1 MFKRFIHRLFISF
14 IALGL
19 GAAAFL
25 SMLLCG
31 IVLFL
36 TPQLPDV
43 NTLKEVRLQT
53 PLRIFSHEGELLG
66 EFGDKRRHPIAYKDI
81 PPAFIHALLAAED
94 ANFFEH
100 PGVDIKGLGR
110 AFKELATTGRKQS
123 GGSTITMQVARNFFL
138 TNHRTFIR
146 KFNEILLAIQ
156 IEHSLTKEEI
166 LNLYINKI
174 YLGQRAYGIEAA
186 ARVYYGKSINQ
197 LDLAQ
202 LAMIAGLPK
211 APSRYNPISDP
222 QRATIRRDW
231 ILNRLFELGYIDD
244 KTRKNAQ
251 QAPVNAQYHAPAQVV
266 FAPYMTEWVRQTLVS
281 RYGTQIYDDGYLVT
295 TTLDKKLQNYAQTA
309 VYSGLQTYD
318 QRHGYRGA
326 EKQQTLPDADT
337 TPNSFAEPSP
347 ANRQTALK
355 MLKNTFAVGPMLPAV
370 VMDITDDR
378 AQLLLASNRTVELTW
393 DNMTWARTLI
403 TATGTKIRAA
413 NIKDI
418 IRPGDLVR
426 VTFNPSSLPSNN
438 PPQPDPKT
446 ASETQTPTEPV
457 SNSADNSVFL
467 SQLPTVQ
474 VAFTAIDPM
483 DGAVRAMIGG
493 LDFRLSKFNRASQAG
508 RQVGSGLKPFIYAA
522 ALQYGMNPATIIN
535 DAPLVFSEPGM
546 DSVWRPGNAEG
557 KFNGPTRLRQALYQS
572 RNLVSIRVLQHVGI
586 KRGRRYLEQLGFDPQ
601 KLPNNLSL
609 ALGTASL
616 TPLEIAQE
624 YAVLANQGFKVQAYG
639 IEKIMRLDGTVV
651 EHYSAP
657 RACPSCELASLD
669 AAANGA
675 VTTAAMTAPV
685 VTTTP
690 EVNPTTEATTAA
702 VTTATVTTLPN
713 TKPADTVIATTTKP
727 AVLAP
732 RVMEADTHYLL
743 HTMLQDVI
751 TKGTGRRALELNRKD
766 LAGKTGTTNDQKDA
780 WFSGYNRQLTA
791 TVWMGFDQPQ
801 SLGEN
806 EYGGTA
812 ALPIWVEFMREALAG
827 TPETQFEPPANIVT
841 VKIDPETGMRVRGN
855 QPGAIFEVFK
865 NNRVPGFQELRPAAD
880 PAGNSPSSAPLQN
893 IF

>member
-1 MFKRFIHRLFISF
+1 MLDRIIHRILFSLF
-14 IALGL
+14 ALVL
-19 GAAAFL
+19 GGAAFL
-25 SMLLCG
+25 CMLLCG
-31 IVLFL
+31 IILYL

-43 NTLKEVRLQT
+43 QTLKEVRLQT
-53 PLRIFSHEGELLG
+53 PLRIYSHEGELLG
-66 EFGDKRRHPIAYKDI
+66 EFGDKRRHPIAYQDI
-81 PPAFIHALLAAED
+81 PPAFIHAILAAED

-100 PGVDIKGLGR
+100 QGVDLKGLGR

-146 KFNEILLAIQ
+146 KFNEILLALQ
-156 IEHSLTKEEI
+156 IEHTLKKEEI

-174 YLGQRAYGIEAA
+174 YLGHRAYGIEAA

-222 QRATIRRDW
+222 QRAAIRRNW
-231 ILNRLFELGYIDD
+231 ILTRLFELGFIDNQALQ
-244 KTRKNAQ
+244 TAL
-251 QAPVNAQYHAPAQVV
+251 QAPINAQYHEPAQAV
-266 FAPYMTEWVRQTLVS
+266 FAPYMAEWVRQTLVS

-295 TTLDKKLQNYAQTA
+295 TTLDKKLQGYAQSS
-309 VYSGLQTYD
+309 VYGGLQEYD

-326 EKQQTLPDADT
+326 EQQQTLPDADNNANT
-337 TPNSFAEPSP
+337 LNEPSA
-347 ANRQTALK
+347 ANRQIALN
-355 MLKNTFAVGPMLPAV
+355 MLNRHFAIGPMLPAV
-370 VMDITDDR
+370 VMDITADR
-378 AQLLLASNRTVELTW
+378 ALLLLSTNRTVELTW
-393 DNMTWARTLI
+393 ENMAWARHVVT
-403 TATGTKIRAA
+403 TDGSPIRATTV
-413 NIKDI
+413 KDI
-418 IRPGDLVR
+418 LKPGDLIR
-426 VTFNPSSLPSNN
+426 ITLNDALPT
-438 PPQPDPKT
+438 PKT
-446 ASETQTPTEPV
+446 PQTQLTTNINPTIDEDKILKSELV
-457 SNSADNSVFL
+457 LL
-467 SQLPTVQ
+467 SQLPNAQ
-474 VAFTAIDPM
+474 VALVAIDPI
-483 DGAVRAMIGG
+483 DGAVRAMVGG

-522 ALQYGMNPATIIN
+522 ALQYGLNPATIIN
-535 DAPLVFSEPGM
+535 DAPLVFSEAGM

-572 RNLVSIRVLQHVGI
+572 RNLVSIRVLQRIGV
-586 KRGRRYLEQLGFDPQ
+586 KRARNYLEHLGFDRN

-624 YAVLANQGFKVQAYG
+624 YAMLANQGFMVKAYG
-639 IEKIMRLDGTVV
+639 IEKIMRLDGTVI
-651 EHYSAP
+651 EANAAP
-657 RACPSCELASLD
+657 RACPSCENAS
-669 AAANGA
+669 
-675 VTTAAMTAPV
+675 VS
-685 VTTTP
+685 
-690 EVNPTTEATTAA
+690 
-702 VTTATVTTLPN
+702 TTLPPNPKITN
-713 TKPADTVIATTTKP
+713 TLETTSEDLAADEDISDDTTDTTVLGSTASDGKARNPVATGISAAEKSVP
-727 AVLAP
+727 LAP
-732 RVMEADTHYLL
+732 RVMDADTHYLL

-751 TKGTGRRALELNRKD
+751 TKGTGRRALELNRRD

-791 TVWMGFDQPQ
+791 TVWMGFDQPE
-801 SLGEN
+801 SLGAN

-812 ALPIWVEFMREALAG
+812 ALPIWIDFMREALAG
-827 TPETQFEPPANIVT
+827 SPETQFDPPANIVT

-880 PAGNSPSSAPLQN
+880 PDSGTNGSPPPLQN

>member
-1 MFKRFIHRLFISF
+1 MFNRFIHRLFISLT
-14 IALGL
+14 ALSI

-25 SMLLCG
+25 CMLLCG
-31 IVLFL
+31 IILYL

-43 NTLKEVRLQT
+43 ETLKEVRLQT

-66 EFGDKRRHPIAYKDI
+66 EFGDKRRHPIAYQDI
-81 PPAFIHALLAAED
+81 PPAFIHAILAAED

-100 PGVDIKGLGR
+100 QGVDIKGLGR

-146 KFNEILLAIQ
+146 KFNEILLALQ

-174 YLGQRAYGIEAA
+174 YLGHRAYGIEAA

-222 QRATIRRDW
+222 QRAAIRRDW

-244 KTRKNAQ
+244 KTRTTAQ
-251 QAPVNAQYHAPAQVV
+251 QAPINARYHAPAQVV

-281 RYGTQIYDDGYLVT
+281 RYGTKIYEDGYLVT

-318 QRHGYRGA
+318 QRHGYRGP
-326 EKQQTLPDADT
+326 EQQQALPDADSD
-337 TPNSFAEPSP
+337 PNTLSEPSGT
-347 ANRQTALK
+347 NRQTALK
-355 MLKNTFAVGPMLPAV
+355 MLKRTFAIGPMLPAV
-370 VMDITDDR
+370 VMDIAHDR
-378 AQLLLASNRTVELTW
+378 ALLLLNTNNTAELTW
-393 DNMTWARTLI
+393 ENMAWARTLV
-403 TATGTKIRAA
+403 TADGTKTRATGITDV
-413 NIKDI
+413 IK
-418 IRPGDLVR
+418 PGDLIR
-426 VTFNPSSLPSNN
+426 ITFNN
-438 PPQPDPKT
+438 PPLDPKNPPLDPKKANVTKEIPETVTKT
-446 ASETQTPTEPV
+446 AEKIV
-457 SNSADNSVFL
+457 AL
-467 SQLPTVQ
+467 SQLPSAQ
-474 VAFTAIDPM
+474 AALIAIDPM

-508 RQVGSGLKPFIYAA
+508 RQVGSSLKPFIYAA

-572 RNLVSIRVLQHVGI
+572 RNLVSIRVLQRIGI
-586 KRGRRYLEQLGFDPQ
+586 KRARSYLEHLGFDRN

-639 IEKIMRLDGTVV
+639 IEKIMLLNGTVI
-651 EHYSAP
+651 ETNTAP
-657 RACPSCELASLD
+657 RACPSCESASVAQPTSVDATLA
-669 AAANGA
+669 
-675 VTTAAMTAPV
+675 
-685 VTTTP
+685 TTP
-690 EVNPTTEATTAA
+690 
-702 VTTATVTTLPN
+702 TVTTNQDDQPKN
-713 TKPADTVIATTTKP
+713 TTDTNSSDIEMTTAKKSSL
-727 AVLAP
+727 LAP

-766 LAGKTGTTNDQKDA
+766 LAGKTGTTNEQKDA
-780 WFSGYNRQLTA
+780 WFAGYNRQLTA

-812 ALPIWVEFMREALAG
+812 ALPIWVDFMREALAG
-827 TPETQFEPPANIVT
+827 TPETQFDPPANIVT
-841 VKIDPETGMRVRGN
+841 VKIDAETGLRVRGN

-865 NNRVPGFQELRPAAD
+865 NNRVPSFQESRPATD
-880 PAGNSPSSAPLQN
+880 PAGNSTSAAPLEN